1 MSSVDQR
8 VVQMKFDKGTFSQG
22 VQGVLDELAKLKESL
37 KFEGAGRG
45 LDEASRGMANLE
57 QQPGRIAG
65 SFTALQ
71 AVAFGALTSIGAKAV
86 QVGQQLISSLTVDPI
101 TGGLQE
107 YETNLNSIQTI
118 LSNTQVSGATLKD
131 VNATLQELNTYSD
144 QTIYNFS
151 EMAKNIGTFTAAGV
165 DLDTSAQSIK
175 GIANLAAL
183 SGSNSQQAA
192 TAMYQLSQ
200 AISAGRVG
208 LEDWNSVVTA
218 GMGGTTFQ
226 RALAQTAVQMGVL
239 SDSAVKLEG
248 PMQNVTVNGMSF
260 RDSMN
265 SITGGSPWITSDV
278 LTNTLQQFT
287 GDMTDAELA
296 AQGFSAE
303 QIKAIQTTAQTA
315 FHAAQ
320 DVKTLSG
327 VIDVAREAAGSGWA
341 QTWQLIFGDFE
352 EAKSTFTELSNAVTG
367 MLNNS
372 ANARNTVLTDW
383 KALGGRTALI
393 DGIKASFNALF
404 GVLTPIKEAFRD
416 IFPATTGQELYDATV
431 KFRDFMQSLKPSE
444 QTIDRIK
451 RTFEGLFAVLH
462 IGWTIIKAVVGFIV
476 DMFGS
481 ITQGSGGILNAT
493 ANMGDFLVK
502 IDDFLNKG
510 QYVQRFFDWLHDALM
525 KVIDPMKEAGKNF
538 VGIFTGV
545 EVSSEGP
552 RKALDALRQI
562 LDHIREIGDQAGTAW
577 DKFVRVMRMVW
588 DKVEPVLDSAKDK
601 LGEFVGK
608 IADAFEG
615 IDFSDILGA
624 AGVGGL
630 VGLVLIL
637 RNAVKTIKGI
647 FADKPK
653 GPGLFDAVK
662 ESLEKLTDTLQSM
675 QNALRAVT
683 LLEIAAAIALLTI
696 AVSVLSKI
704 DAAGLAR
711 ATAAITAMVIQ
722 LTASMVAMDKLMKK
736 AKAVKLD
743 LIAAG
748 MILLA
753 IAIDVL
759 ASAVK
764 KMADLSWAD
773 LAKGI
778 SGTTVLLLALVA
790 AVQLMP
796 DGKKMISSST
806 GLLILS
812 EAIKVLTDAVQTIAG
827 MDWAEIAKGLTGT
840 SVLLTSLALYSKFS
854 GTSSIGNGVSIVLLA
869 AALKVLASAMAD
881 ISDLSWAD
889 IAKGLV
895 GIAGGLTVMTAALK
909 LLPNKN
915 VFQAVS
921 FVILAA
927 GLKII
932 ASAMEDMGNLSWG
945 EIARGLVA
953 LAGALTI
960 MAIALKVLPTENM
973 FQAIALLVLAAALKV
988 IASAMQEM
996 GSMSWADIGAALVVL
1011 AASLLIM
1018 VIALNALDAALPG
1031 AAALIIAAIGLKFL
1045 ADAMV
1050 VMGGMTWSD
1059 IAAALVA
1066 LAGALLILA
1075 VGLTAMIIALPGAL
1089 ALLAAVPG
1097 LEAIALVMQQL
1108 GAMSWS
1114 DIGAAIGGLG
1124 LFFAVLAIGGVLAP
1138 LILLL
1143 AIALTALAG
1152 AIALAGAGIYAA
1164 GTGFDN
1170 FANAMQKLSGIDRE
1184 GIDNITAALQA
1195 LIDLLPSLATAAAT
1209 AISNFITELSNR
1221 TPEMASAAGN
1231 AAIAMA
1237 EEVAKDS
1244 PQIVSAFMQGITDT
1258 LSEMAK
1264 RAPEMV
1270 QAGTDLIVN
1279 TLGGIAQNMPR
1290 IVTAGTDVVVAFING
1305 IADNSKRVIDAGF
1318 QLIIDVMNGIAESIR
1333 EHAPE
1338 VKAAAKNIGSAI
1350 IDGITGGAEDGK
1362 PGLMAK
1368 LRGMASSALESVKS
1382 FLGIKSPSLAFA
1394 EVGKWSVLG
1403 LAQGLDE
1410 HASKA
1415 ADSANSLG
1423 DDVVTAM
1430 GKSISGLGALIG
1442 DNMEEINPVVTP
1454 VLDLS
1459 NIKRDSSMI
1468 GQLLQASP
1476 ISLDNAYSQAS
1487 VASAGQLENQA
1498 LLSELVDQTSRPG
1511 VSFTQ
1516 NNYSPKALS
1525 TAEIYR
1531 NTNNQLS
1538 RVKGALNNAN

>member
-1 MSSVDQR
+1 
-8 VVQMKFDKGTFSQG
+8 
-22 VQGVLDELAKLKESL
+22 
-37 KFEGAGRG
+37 
-45 LDEASRGMANLE
+45 
-57 QQPGRIAG
+57 
-65 SFTALQ
+65 
-71 AVAFGALTSIGAKAV
+71 
-86 QVGQQLISSLTVDPI
+86 
-101 TGGLQE
+101 
-107 YETNLNSIQTI
+107 
-118 LSNTQVSGATLKD
+118 
-131 VNATLQELNTYSD
+131 
-144 QTIYNFS
+144 
-151 EMAKNIGTFTAAGV
+151 
-165 DLDTSAQSIK
+165 
-175 GIANLAAL
+175 
-183 SGSNSQQAA
+183 
-192 TAMYQLSQ
+192 
-200 AISAGRVG
+200 
-208 LEDWNSVVTA
+208 
-218 GMGGTTFQ
+218 
-226 RALAQTAVQMGVL
+226 
-239 SDSAVKLEG
+239 
-248 PMQNVTVNGMSF
+248 
-260 RDSMN
+260 
-265 SITGGSPWITSDV
+265 
-278 LTNTLQQFT
+278 
-287 GDMTDAELA
+287 
-296 AQGFSAE
+296 
-303 QIKAIQTTAQTA
+303 
-315 FHAAQ
+315 
-320 DVKTLSG
+320 
-327 VIDVAREAAGSGWA
+327 
-341 QTWQLIFGDFE
+341 
-352 EAKSTFTELSNAVTG
+352 
-367 MLNNS
+367 
-372 ANARNTVLTDW
+372 
-383 KALGGRTALI
+383 
-393 DGIKASFNALF
+393 
-404 GVLTPIKEAFRD
+404 
-416 IFPATTGQELYDATV
+416 
-431 KFRDFMQSLKPSE
+431 
-444 QTIDRIK
+444 
-451 RTFEGLFAVLH
+451 
-462 IGWTIIKAVVGFIV
+462 
-476 DMFGS
+476 
-481 ITQGSGGILNAT
+481 
-493 ANMGDFLVK
+493 
-502 IDDFLNKG
+502 
-510 QYVQRFFDWLHDALM
+510 
-525 KVIDPMKEAGKNF
+525 
-538 VGIFTGV
+538 
-545 EVSSEGP
+545 
-552 RKALDALRQI
+552 
-562 LDHIREIGDQAGTAW
+562 
-577 DKFVRVMRMVW
+577 
-588 DKVEPVLDSAKDK
+588 
-601 LGEFVGK
+601 
-608 IADAFEG
+608 
-615 IDFSDILGA
+615 
-624 AGVGGL
+624 
-630 VGLVLIL
+630 
-637 RNAVKTIKGI
+637 
-647 FADKPK
+647 
-653 GPGLFDAVK
+653 
-662 ESLEKLTDTLQSM
+662 
-675 QNALRAVT
+675 
-683 LLEIAAAIALLTI
+683 
-696 AVSVLSKI
+696 
-704 DAAGLAR
+704 
-711 ATAAITAMVIQ
+711 
-722 LTASMVAMDKLMKK
+722 
-736 AKAVKLD
+736 
-743 LIAAG
+743 
-748 MILLA
+748 
-753 IAIDVL
+753 
-759 ASAVK
+759 
-764 KMADLSWAD
+764 
-773 LAKGI
+773 
-778 SGTTVLLLALVA
+778 
-790 AVQLMP
+790 
-796 DGKKMISSST
+796 
-806 GLLILS
+806 
-812 EAIKVLTDAVQTIAG
+812 
-827 MDWAEIAKGLTGT
+827 
-840 SVLLTSLALYSKFS
+840 
-854 GTSSIGNGVSIVLLA
+854 
-869 AALKVLASAMAD
+869 
-881 ISDLSWAD
+881 
-889 IAKGLV
+889 
-895 GIAGGLTVMTAALK
+895 
-909 LLPNKN
+909 
-915 VFQAVS
+915 
-921 FVILAA
+921 
-927 GLKII
+927 LKII

-1430 GKSISGLGALIG
+1430 GKSISGLGA
-1442 DNMEEINPVVTP
+1442 
-1454 VLDLS
+1454 
-1459 NIKRDSSMI
+1459 
-1468 GQLLQASP
+1468 
-1476 ISLDNAYSQAS
+1476 
-1487 VASAGQLENQA
+1487 
-1498 LLSELVDQTSRPG
+1498 
-1511 VSFTQ
+1511 
-1516 NNYSPKALS
+1516 
-1525 TAEIYR
+1525 
-1531 NTNNQLS
+1531 
-1538 RVKGALNNAN
+1538 